1 MIKRLTISTTH
12 EASELVAD
20 IIQDYSNQGVC
31 IYDKE
36 DLINL
41 IHTYQFWDYINQEE
55 LEKNEIVK
63 VEGYFAESE
72 IENALVQINQRIDL
86 LKKQSVFNLG
96 SLEMTIDEVENDDWF
111 NNWKKS
117 YKPIHAGKLVIVPSW
132 IKYEKQEN
140 EVVISMDPGMAFGSG
155 EHETTRMCLELM
167 EDVGMI
173 NKKVID
179 VGTGSGILALSAAA
193 LGSKDVEAY
202 DIDDVAVKAAKEN
215 VKINHFED
223 IIKVANSNLLKNAKN
238 NYDVVLANITAD
250 VLQILAKDLKT
261 YVNKD
266 GIVII
271 SGILNIYEDAVK
283 QCYLSHGYR
292 ILQRMN
298 KGEWVAFKLS
308 YSDGN

>member
-1 MIKRLTISTTH
+1 MIKRLTINTTH
-12 EASELVAD
+12 EASELIAD
-20 IIQDYSNQGVC
+20 ILQEFSTQGVT

-63 VEGYFAESE
+63 IEGYFSE
-72 IENALVQINQRIDL
+72 EELNNSLQSINERIEL
-86 LKKQSVFNLG
+86 LKSNSVFPLG

-111 NNWKKS
+111 NNWKQS

-132 IKYEKQEN
+132 IKYDKKED
-140 EVVISMDPGMAFGSG
+140 EVVVSMDPGMAFGSG

-167 EDVGMI
+167 EDVGMVG
-173 NKKVID
+173 KKVID

-202 DIDDVAVKAAKEN
+202 DIDDVAVKAAREN
-215 VKINHFED
+215 VKINHYED
-223 IIKVANSNLLKNAKN
+223 IIKVDNSNLLVNAHN
-238 NYDVVLANITAD
+238 VYDVVLANITAD
-250 VLQILAKDLKT
+250 VLQILATDLKK
-261 YVNKD
+261 YVNKT
-266 GIVII
+266 GIIII
-271 SGILNIYEDAVK
+271 SGILNIYEDKVK
-283 QCYLSHGYR
+283 QCYIDNGYT

-308 YSDGN
+308 YTNGN

>member
-41 IHTYQFWDYINQEE
+41 IQTYQFWDYINQEE

-72 IENALVQINQRIDL
+72 IDNALVQINQRIDL

-96 SLEMTIDEVENDDWF
+96 SLEMAIDEVENDDWF

-283 QCYLSHGYR
+283 QCYLSHGYK

>member
-41 IHTYQFWDYINQEE
+41 IQTYQFWDYINQEE

-96 SLEMTIDEVENDDWF
+96 SLEMAIDEVENDDWF

>member
-41 IHTYQFWDYINQEE
+41 IQTYQFWDYINQEE

-238 NYDVVLANITAD
+238 IYDVVLANITAD

-283 QCYLSHGYR
+283 QCYLSHGYK

>member
-41 IHTYQFWDYINQEE
+41 IQTYQFWDYINQEE

-72 IENALVQINQRIDL
+72 IDNALVQINQRIDL

-283 QCYLSHGYR
+283 QCYLSHGYK

>member
-41 IHTYQFWDYINQEE
+41 IQTYQFWDYINQEE

-63 VEGYFAESE
+63 VEGYFSE
-72 IENALVQINQRIDL
+72 DEIDDALKNINQRIQL
-86 LKKQSVFNLG
+86 LKSQSVFALG
-96 SLEMTIDEVENDDWF
+96 SLEMMVDEVENDDWF
-111 NNWKKS
+111 NNWKKT

-132 IKYEKQEN
+132 IKYEPKSE
-140 EVVISMDPGMAFGSG
+140 EVIVSMDPGMAFGSG

-202 DIDDVAVKAAKEN
+202 DIDDVAVKAASEN
-215 VKINHFED
+215 VKINHFD
-223 IIKVANSNLLKNAKN
+223 NIIRVANSNLLTNAKN

-261 YVNKD
+261 YVNKN
-266 GIVII
+266 GIIII
-271 SGILNIYEDAVK
+271 SGILNIYEEKVK
-283 QCYLSHGYR
+283 QCYLSYGYK

>member
-283 QCYLSHGYR
+283 QCYLSHGYK

>member
-41 IHTYQFWDYINQEE
+41 IQTYQFWDYINQEE

-96 SLEMTIDEVENDDWF
+96 SLEMAIDEVENDDWF

-283 QCYLSHGYR
+283 QCYLSHGYK

>member
-41 IHTYQFWDYINQEE
+41 IQTYQFWDYINQEE

-96 SLEMTIDEVENDDWF
+96 SLEMAIDEVENDDWF

-283 QCYLSHGYR
+283 QCYLSHGYK
-292 ILQRMN
+292 ILQRIN

>member
-36 DLINL
+36 DLLNL
-41 IHTYQFWDYINQEE
+41 IQTYQFWDYINQEE

-283 QCYLSHGYR
+283 QCYLSHGYK

-298 KGEWVAFKLS
+298 EGEWVAFKLS

>member
-1 MIKRLTISTTH
+1 M
-12 EASELVAD
+12 
-20 IIQDYSNQGVC
+20 
-31 IYDKE
+31 
-36 DLINL
+36 
-41 IHTYQFWDYINQEE
+41 
-55 LEKNEIVK
+55 
-63 VEGYFAESE
+63 
-72 IENALVQINQRIDL
+72 
-86 LKKQSVFNLG
+86 
-96 SLEMTIDEVENDDWF
+96 
-111 NNWKKS
+111 
-117 YKPIHAGKLVIVPSW
+117 
-132 IKYEKQEN
+132 
-140 EVVISMDPGMAFGSG
+140 
-155 EHETTRMCLELM
+155 
-167 EDVGMI
+167 
-173 NKKVID
+173 
-179 VGTGSGILALSAAA
+179 SAAA

-283 QCYLSHGYR
+283 QCYLSHGYK

>member
-41 IHTYQFWDYINQEE
+41 IQTYQFWDYINQEE

-63 VEGYFAESE
+63 VEGYFSE
-72 IENALVQINQRIDL
+72 DEIDDALKNINQRIQL
-86 LKKQSVFNLG
+86 LKSQSVFALG
-96 SLEMTIDEVENDDWF
+96 SLEMMVDEVENDDWF
-111 NNWKKS
+111 NNWKKT

-132 IKYEKQEN
+132 IKYEPKSE
-140 EVVISMDPGMAFGSG
+140 EVIVSMDPGMAFGSG

-202 DIDDVAVKAAKEN
+202 DIDDVAVKAASEN
-215 VKINHFED
+215 VKINHFD
-223 IIKVANSNLLKNAKN
+223 NIIRVANSNLLTNAKN

-250 VLQILAKDLKT
+250 VLQILANDFKT
-261 YVNKD
+261 YVNKN
-266 GIVII
+266 GIIII
-271 SGILNIYEDAVK
+271 SGILNIYEEKVK
-283 QCYLSHGYR
+283 QCYLSYGYK

>member
-36 DLINL
+36 DLLNL
-41 IHTYQFWDYINQEE
+41 IQTYQFWDYINQEE

-111 NNWKKS
+111 NTWKKS

-250 VLQILAKDLKT
+250 VLQILAKDLKK

>member
-238 NYDVVLANITAD
+238 IYDVVLANITAD

-283 QCYLSHGYR
+283 QCYLSHGYK

>member
-41 IHTYQFWDYINQEE
+41 IQTYQFWDYINQEE

-72 IENALVQINQRIDL
+72 IDNALVQINQRIDL

-96 SLEMTIDEVENDDWF
+96 SLEMAIDEVENDDWF

-298 KGEWVAFKLS
+298 KGAWVAFKLS

>member
-1 MIKRLTISTTH
+1 MIKRLTINTTH
-12 EASELVAD
+12 EASELIAD
-20 IIQDYSNQGVC
+20 ILQEFSTQGVT

-63 VEGYFAESE
+63 IEGYFSE
-72 IENALVQINQRIDL
+72 EELNNSLQSINERIEL
-86 LKKQSVFNLG
+86 LKSNSVFSLG

-111 NNWKKS
+111 NNWKQS

-132 IKYEKQEN
+132 IKYDKKED
-140 EVVISMDPGMAFGSG
+140 EVVVSMDPGMAFGSG

-167 EDVGMI
+167 EDVGMVG
-173 NKKVID
+173 KKVID

-202 DIDDVAVKAAKEN
+202 DIDDVAVKAAREN
-215 VKINHFED
+215 VKINHYED
-223 IIKVANSNLLKNAKN
+223 IIKVDNSNLLVNAHN
-238 NYDVVLANITAD
+238 VYDVVLANITAD
-250 VLQILAKDLKT
+250 VLQILATDLKK
-261 YVNKD
+261 YVNKT
-266 GIVII
+266 GIIII
-271 SGILNIYEDAVK
+271 SGILNIYEDKVK
-283 QCYLSHGYR
+283 QCYIDNGYT

-308 YSDGN
+308 YTNGN

>member
-41 IHTYQFWDYINQEE
+41 IQTYQFWDYINQEE

-72 IENALVQINQRIDL
+72 IDNALVQINQRIDL

-96 SLEMTIDEVENDDWF
+96 SLEMAIDEVENDDWF

>member
-41 IHTYQFWDYINQEE
+41 IQTYQFWDYINQEE

-72 IENALVQINQRIDL
+72 IDNALVQINQRIDL